1 MPNSRFSY
9 KFIVGCLIAFF
20 VTSASLGQSAEQKK
34 LEKRREALKQEMEQ
48 LQRLRNTNK
57 KKEISILTQ
66 VEDLD
71 TKIKLRSDLIKV
83 TNRQANLLTREI
95 NENLSKMESLREEL
109 AILKEDYGEM
119 IRKSYKSKSGQSKVM
134 FLLSSESFKQAYKR
148 TQYMK
153 QYANYRKKQ
162 GAQIKERTKLLQ
174 ETNKKLVQQKKDKEV
189 LIAEN
194 RIAKTALDKEKERQ
208 AELVKEIKKKSS
220 SYAAQL
226 RKKQQETDR
235 IDRQIDNIIAA
246 AIEASNKKA
255 GKTTKTSNKGF
266 ALTPA
271 EVTLARKF
279 SQNKGKLIWPVE
291 RGRVT
296 RRFGKSA
303 HPTLP
308 GITVINSGVEIETSP
323 GAKARAVFAGEVT
336 TIQDMQGSAATV
348 FIRHGDYFTVYTN
361 LKNVKVKT
369 GDQIAFK
376 EELGDITPNAFS
388 GKTILKFSVRRN
400 TSKLNPADWV
410 LGM

>member
-1 MPNSRFSY
+1 MQTRLLSHRT
-9 KFIVGCLIAFF
+9 IITLLIALFATTVSF
-20 VTSASLGQSAEQKK
+20 GQSAEQKK
-34 LEKRREALKQEMEQ
+34 LERRREALKQEMLQ
-48 LQRLRNTNK
+48 LQRLRESNK

-95 NENLSKMESLREEL
+95 NENFSKMESLREEL
-109 AILKEDYGEM
+109 VILKEDYADM
-119 IRKSYKSKSGQSKVM
+119 IRKSYKSKSGQSKIM

-162 GAQIKERTKLLQ
+162 GAQIKERTSLLQ
-174 ETNKKLVQQKKDKEV
+174 ETNKKLVKQKKDKEQ

-194 RIAKTALDKEKERQ
+194 RQAKVALDKEKERQ
-208 AELVKEIKKKSS
+208 ASLVREVKKKSS
-220 SYAAQL
+220 TYASQI
-226 RKKQQETDR
+226 RKKQRETAR
-235 IDRQIDNIIAA
+235 IDRKIDKIIAD
-246 AIEASNKKA
+246 AIAASNKKA
-255 GKTTKTSNKGF
+255 GKSSTTNKGF

-279 SQNKGKLIWPVE
+279 SQNKGKLVWPVE

-296 RRFGKSA
+296 KRFGKSA

-308 GITVINSGVEIETSP
+308 GITVINSGVEIETTP
-323 GAKARAVFAGEVT
+323 GATARAVFAGEVT
-336 TIQDMQGSAATV
+336 SIQDMQGGGGSV
-348 FIRHGDYFTVYTN
+348 FIRHGDYFTIYTN
-361 LKNVKVKT
+361 LKNISVKS
-369 GDQIAFK
+369 GDKIDYKQKI
-376 EELGDITPNAFS
+376 GIVTRNPFS
-388 GKTILKFSVRRN
+388 GKTILKFSLRRN
-400 TSKLNPADWV
+400 TSKLNPEDWI